1 MKPTQ
6 MRSSLIGLLVL
17 FAAYPAFAG
26 HGFMSAFG
34 NVEWLPEPGRTP
46 DSAWYQLDTWYEE
59 GQLWLAATPQEEL
72 QLALAFAGEKLAEA
86 EAMLTTQNTAAAQ
99 IATDQYWYYIGRAEQ
114 AIATRTGEQE
124 EKGQGGVE
132 LLERLATDLLEH
144 QYILTIIY
152 TDLTDLTKQPELP
165 SESRNV
171 LRKVFTTAQKRYAT
185 IADRLPRKTRGALF
199 FKEEEVRWSI
209 EMAIRTD
216 EERK

>member
-1 MKPTQ
+1 MKQPQT
-6 MRSSLIGLLVL
+6 RSGLIGLLIILV
-17 FAAYPAFAG
+17 AYPALAG

-46 DSAWYQLDTWYEE
+46 DSAWYQLDTWHEE
-59 GQLWLAATPQEEL
+59 GQLWLAATPQEKF

-99 IATDQYWYYIGRAEQ
+99 IATNQYWYYIDRAEQ
-114 AIATRTGEQE
+114 AIATLPGEQE
-124 EKGQGGVE
+124 ERGQDSVE
-132 LLERLATDLLEH
+132 LVERLATALLEH

-152 TDLTDLTKQPELP
+152 TELTDLTELPELP
-165 SESRNV
+165 PESRSI
-171 LRKVFTTAQKRYAT
+171 LREVFTTAQKRYAT

-209 EMAIRTD
+209 AMAIRTD
-216 EERK
+216 EERN